1 MVGGSI
7 NRSLL
12 NKAKFKLLMKDICI
26 EETSIYGLPFT
37 SLTTLCD
44 NQMERDMCIRTH
56 ERKKRIPRKDIRM
69 YLLEPIFK
77 IDWSRSYFLFLL
89 YHFHILRNFHSA
101 YPSYTMFSAY
111 YTDIWVKSSEMKS
124 LQQFECMNIWV
135 SMYLDNDRGKMRS

>member
-1 MVGGSI
+1 MQFQLFLASIDSSCAFYGGGSI

-12 NKAKFKLLMKDICI
+12 NKAKFKLLIKDICI

-56 ERKKRIPRKDIRM
+56 RREKRIPRKDIRM

-77 IDWSRSYFLFLL
+77 IDWSRSYFLSSVSFPYTSQLSLHISGATLFLVHTTL
-89 YHFHILRNFHSA
+89 LFELNI
-101 YPSYTMFSAY
+101 
-111 YTDIWVKSSEMKS
+111 VK
-124 LQQFECMNIWV
+124 
-135 SMYLDNDRGKMRS
+135 